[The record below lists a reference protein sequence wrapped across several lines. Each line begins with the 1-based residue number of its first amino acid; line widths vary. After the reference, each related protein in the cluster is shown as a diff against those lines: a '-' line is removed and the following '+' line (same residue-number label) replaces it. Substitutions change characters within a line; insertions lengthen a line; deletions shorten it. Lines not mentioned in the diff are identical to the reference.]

1 MSESPPPTRRTPVP
15 VPSVAVHD
23 VLASLSGPEGE
34 AIRAVVGRLERD
46 VSAATQRA
54 ELAEAVALR
63 LREVQEAVRRLS
75 RSLGEP
81 EVAAELGAQV
91 ERMVGADVVSV
102 LDVELETGAVS
113 TRWRSVRGQVL
124 PRAPVALAAGV
135 VADVARAGRPRGA
148 VAGSPASLVLDD
160 LDDAMFVQSTAFAV
174 PMLAG
179 QRLEGVLVA
188 VWLAS
193 EPPAWARDV
202 LEALALHAGAAIR
215 NARLYAESE
224 RERRQSEALAAA
236 AAAVSESLRPGE
248 VQRLIL
254 RHAMALL
261 RSNGAWL
268 GLLDDRYVHVV
279 SGVGTS
285 TVLTGRLIPREG
297 TAEGRVVRDG
307 VPVTVTDAE
316 DGDLFRPTQRAAS
329 IRRAVMVPLLTAR
342 GVIGVITANDR
353 EAPFSDDDV
362 RTLQRLADQCAVA
375 VFNARLFEEARAATL
390 EWKVV
395 FDAVPCGVVV
405 LDERGHVVRF
415 NARALALAGG
425 VTQTL
430 LGRAFGAVLQGD
442 PDDGTPLPAP
452 VAEALQSG
460 AVTRGIVAA
469 TARGRFFDLLVSP
482 HPGGGVVATFDDVTD
497 VRALEQRHRSVVETT
512 SDAIMVTSASR
523 RVTFANRAARELFG
537 DGLLGRTVE
546 ELVVPEQR
554 AVASRAEAAAFEGR
568 PQRFETLMRRAD
580 GEVRTVSVHAAPLL
594 EPDGRVGELVAS
606 LRDVTDERRARDAIA
621 TSESRYR
628 NLVEHAKDAIYT
640 LDRRGHITSAN
651 SAASDLA
658 GVPASTLLGQS
669 VDRYLATDEAATVAD
684 LFRRAVAGEAVR
696 FEATMQR
703 EDGEVRLLSVVST
716 PIREDGRVRG
726 VLGIARDITDE
737 RRREQALSRSEARYS
752 RLVEA
757 AGDAIFTLDEAGVL
771 TSVNRVFERTLG
783 LSRDDM
789 LGRPFTT
796 LIDPSTDRDALWRM
810 LRETLQGEVRR
821 AEFRYRGGRG
831 DLRSASLLTT
841 PLEDDGRVTGVLCIA
856 RDVTDERRLHE
867 QLQLQERLAAIG
879 ELVSG
884 VAHELNNPLT
894 GVIGHAQLL
903 VAAPGLDTDAQD
915 IAGVIQS
922 EARRAARIVGNL
934 LTFARQN
941 RPQRVVTDLAAV
953 IRDTVALRR
962 YPQRVLGIECE
973 VEVPASLPATWADD
987 GQLQQVV
994 LNLLVNAEHALESH
1008 DGPRRITVR
1017 AASEGDAIAIRV
1029 GDSGPGIPRDVLPRI
1044 FHPFFTTKPVGKGTG
1059 LGLSLVDGIVREH
1072 GGRITVDST
1081 PGLGTIFHVVLPR
1094 LDPPVPDAAVPARD
1108 APSLRV
1114 LVADADADARRLAA
1128 RALAEAGDAVLTLAE
1143 PEDVV
1148 RAAQSRDWDVIL
1160 LDHGL
1165 PGGAGPLYDRLLATA
1180 PAAAARVAFTG
1191 PAEASAARSPAA
1203 AARPWLDKPFDLAS
1217 LAGRLRADLS

>member
-1 MSESPPPTRRTPVP
+1 MSESSPPKRRTPVSG
-15 VPSVAVHD
+15 PSVAVHD
-23 VLASLSGPEGE
+23 VLASLSGPEGD
-34 AIRAVVGRLERD
+34 AIRGTVWRLERD
-46 VSAATQRA
+46 VTAATQRA

-75 RSLGEP
+75 RSLGES
-81 EVAAELGAQV
+81 EVADELGAQAG
-91 ERMVGADVVSV
+91 RMVGAEVVTV
-102 LDVELETGAVS
+102 LDVALETGVVS

-124 PRAPVALAAGV
+124 SRAPVALVGGI
-135 VADVARAGRPRGA
+135 VADAARSGRTRGA
-148 VAGSPASLVLDD
+148 VEESPEALVLDD
-160 LDDAMFVQSTAFAV
+160 LDADVLEHATALAV

-188 VWLAS
+188 VWLAG
-193 EPPAWARDV
+193 EPPAWAQDV
-202 LEALALHAGAAIR
+202 LEALASHAGAAMR

-224 RERRQSEALAAA
+224 RERRQSEALSAA
-236 AAAVSESLRPGE
+236 AAAVSESLRLGE

-261 RSNGAWL
+261 RSDGAWL
-268 GLLDDRYVHVV
+268 GLIEDRYVQVV

-285 TVLTGRLIPREG
+285 AVLTGRLIPREG

-307 VPVTVTDAE
+307 VPVTVAE
-316 DGDLFRPTQRAAS
+316 AGAGDLFRPTQRAAS

-353 EAPFSDDDV
+353 DTPFSDDDL
-362 RTLQRLADQCAVA
+362 RMLQRLADQCAVA
-375 VFNARLFEEARAATL
+375 VFNARLFEEARTATL

-415 NARALALAGG
+415 NARALSLAGG
-425 VTQTL
+425 AAQTL
-430 LGRAFGAVLQGD
+430 LGRAFGAVLHGA
-442 PDDGTPLPAP
+442 PDDGTPLPEP
-452 VAEALQSG
+452 VVEALRTG
-460 AVTRGIVAA
+460 AVTRGVIAA

-482 HPGGGVVATFDDVTD
+482 HPDGGVVATFDDVTD
-497 VRALEQRHRSVVETT
+497 VRALEQRHRSVVETA
-512 SDAIMVTSASR
+512 SDAIMVTSATR
-523 RVTFANRAARELFG
+523 RVTFANPAARELFG
-537 DGLLGRTVE
+537 DGLVGRAVE

-554 AVASRAEAAAFEGR
+554 AALYHAEAAAFAGR
-568 PQRFETLMRRAD
+568 AQRYETLMYRAD

-606 LRDVTDERRARDAIA
+606 LRDVTDERRARDAVA
-621 TSESRYR
+621 RSEGRYR
-628 NLVEHAKDAIYT
+628 DLFAHANDAIYT

-651 SAASDLA
+651 GAAADVA
-658 GVPASTLLGQS
+658 GVPVETLLGQS
-669 VDRYLATDEAATVAD
+669 VEPFLPADQAATVAAH
-684 LFRRAVAGEAVR
+684 FRRAVAGEAVR
-696 FEATMQR
+696 FEATMR
-703 EDGEVRLLSVVST
+703 RTDGEARLLSVVNT
-716 PIREDGRVRG
+716 PIREDGRVLG

-737 RRREQALSRSEARYS
+737 RRREQALLRSEARYS
-752 RLVEA
+752 QLVEA
-757 AGDAIFTLDEAGVL
+757 AGDAIFTLDEAGAL

-783 LSRDDM
+783 QSRDAMIGRTFTAM
-789 LGRPFTT
+789 L
-796 LIDPSTDRDALWRM
+796 DPTTDRDALWQM
-810 LRETLQGEVRR
+810 LRETLQGAVRR
-821 AEFRYRGGRG
+821 AEFRYRDGRG
-831 DLRSASLLTT
+831 ERRTASLLTT
-841 PLEDDGRVTGVLCIA
+841 PLEADGRMTGVLCIA
-856 RDVTDERRLHE
+856 RDVTDERRMHE

-894 GVIGHAQLL
+894 GVIAHAQLL
-903 VAAPGLDTDAQD
+903 VAAPGLDPDAQH
-915 IAGVIQS
+915 IAGVIQG

-973 VEVPASLPATWADD
+973 VDVPASLPATWADD

-994 LNLLVNAEHALESH
+994 LNLLVNAEHALDAH

-1017 AASEGDAIAIRV
+1017 AAAEGDAIAIRV

-1072 GGRITVDST
+1072 GGRITVDSA
-1081 PGLGTIFHVVLPR
+1081 PGLGTMFHIVLPR
-1094 LDPPVPDAAVPARD
+1094 LDPPAPAAAVPTRE

-1128 RALAEAGDAVLTLAE
+1128 RALADAGDAVLTLAE

-1203 AARPWLDKPFDLAS
+1203 AARPWLVKPFDLAS
-1217 LAGRLRADLS
+1217 LAERLRAVMG